1 MCEPVTA
8 ALAAMST
15 KTLMAASLGVSALT
29 AGAGYVAQSK
39 QAEASEVYAENA
51 QNSAIESMLAQGR
64 DLNSR
69 EDQERKATALRRLDA
84 QKKSKAAAATANA
97 TSESAGLS
105 VDALMDDYERQYLN
119 YSDSQM
125 QQLGFQ
131 IDQIDRTRE
140 GLQAQAEG
148 RVNQAQSQIKAKPSL
163 AMTLGNFAA
172 TGLNT
177 YQDFAVRDPFTG
189 EFTI

>member
-15 KTLMAASLGVSALT
+15 QTMMAVSLGVSALT

-39 QAEASEVYAENA
+39 QAEASEVYADRA
-51 QNSAIESMLAQGR
+51 QDSAIESMLSQGR
-64 DLNSR
+64 DLNAR
-69 EDQERKATALRRLDA
+69 EEQERKATALRRLDA
-84 QKKSKAAAATANA
+84 RKKSKAAAATANA

-105 VDALMDDYERQYLN
+105 VDALMADYERQYLN

-131 IDQIDRTRE
+131 TDQIERTRE
-140 GLQAQAEG
+140 GLQAQAQG
-148 RVNQAQSQIKAKPSL
+148 RVNQAQSQIQAKPSL

-189 EFTI
+189 DFTI